1 MTKVFPFVFC
11 ILISI
16 LPGTAI
22 AFDWNFEGRFRA
34 GSFVLID
41 PPSGFN
47 HLDTEVEIR
56 SGLVGNLFQKNE
68 YVLDYE
74 FVLDLLYTG
83 GIREQSGLAEEYD
96 AEIFRGWVRLEK
108 GDFKVRVGR
117 QQILFGSGALYR
129 PLGFFDTRIISGI
142 IPLTRGVDGMRST
155 YFLSSTSLIESWLV
169 PGDLSDR
176 FIFGF
181 RGEREIGILDAGF
194 AVQYNPVND
203 LRFLSGF
210 NQELLQLGYHLKGEM
225 EVGFWN
231 ESRLDFELN
240 RPGDPIRFDT
250 VFGVDY
256 TFDLGQGLHVLL
268 EYFLRTQESGFTPTD
283 IKRDKTIQQLGL
295 QLDQP
300 IGIDIVWRLFTF
312 YDFGDRSFQV
322 IPQIEYNVW
331 KQVYLYLQAQ
341 VGGSI
346 DGNNLT
352 GRLFRQGPVVTGTES
367 RVGLFVI
374 IFY

>member
-1 MTKVFPFVFC
+1 MTTISRFAFC
-11 ILISI
+11 ILLLL
-16 LPGTAI
+16 LPNPVK

-34 GSFVLID
+34 GSFVLVD
-41 PPSGFN
+41 PPQGFT
-47 HLDTEVEIR
+47 HLDSEVEIR
-56 SGLVGNLFQKNE
+56 SGLVGNLFEKNN

-74 FVLDLLYTG
+74 IILDLLYTG
-83 GIREQSGLAEEYD
+83 GIREQTGIAEEYD
-96 AEIFRGWVRLEK
+96 AEIFRGWIRLEK

-142 IPLTRGVDGMRST
+142 IPLTRGVDGLRST
-155 YFLSSTSLIESWLV
+155 YFLSSTSLIEGWIV

-176 FIFGF
+176 FIFGL

-194 AVQYNPVND
+194 AIQYNPVND

-210 NQELLQLGYHLKGEM
+210 NQELLQLGYHLKGEV

-231 ESRLDFELN
+231 ESRLDFQLN
-240 RPGDPIRFDT
+240 RPGDPLRFDT
-250 VFGVDY
+250 VFGIDY
-256 TFDLGQGLHVLL
+256 TFNLGQGLHVLF
-268 EYFLRTQESGFTPTD
+268 EYFLRTQESGFAVMD

-300 IGIDIVWRLFTF
+300 IGIDLVWRLFTF
-312 YDFGDRSFQV
+312 YDFGDRSFQFV
-322 IPQIEYNVW
+322 PQIEYNVW